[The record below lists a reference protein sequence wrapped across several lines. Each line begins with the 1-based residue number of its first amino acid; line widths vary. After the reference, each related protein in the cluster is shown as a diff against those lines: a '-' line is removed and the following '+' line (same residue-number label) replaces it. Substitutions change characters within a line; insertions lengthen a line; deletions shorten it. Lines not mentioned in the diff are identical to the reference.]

1 MRLVVITGDFPVPS
15 SPAEP
20 GYSPHRASR
29 RASSWPAGCVMTCGL
44 VLVAGITGSAGC
56 ANDPVY
62 IPAPMKM
69 EAGIADMTTG
79 MLSEAKASLQLPI
92 KTETA
97 ADMKTRAALATKL
110 APVMV
115 PYVKVGD
122 LEVEI
127 EWTIKNLDMMPGQAK
142 IELNG
147 ANEFFSYDP
156 SIIILFPNDP
166 EAPPTP
172 GLGGD
177 IPIDVP
183 AGGEVSGLFTED
195 QLREASIDLDQIT
208 RGNVNPFRA
217 TLTISKNAM
226 MFQPMTPMMPTVM
239 DYMQTPVGPPIP
251 REAFAEIT
259 RIDLVFKPSTHMT
272 LDYNVR
278 VRDLRGIMHSLLLS
292 AVTEKPDELQTFMPA
307 VFNVTAAP
315 APAP

>member
-1 MRLVVITGDFPVPS
+1 MRLVV
-15 SPAEP
+15 
-20 GYSPHRASR
+20 SPHRASR
-29 RASSWPAGCVMTCGL
+29 RASSWPAACVMSCSL
-44 VLVAGITGSAGC
+44 VLVAGILGSAGC

-62 IPAPMKM
+62 IPAPMTM
-69 EAGIADMTTG
+69 EAGFPDMTG
-79 MLSEAKASLQLPI
+79 MPTVAKAQLQLPI

-97 ADMKTRAALATKL
+97 ADTKTRAALAAKL

-122 LEVEI
+122 IEVEI
-127 EWTIKNLDMMPGQAK
+127 EWTVRNLDMNPGQAK

-147 ANEFFSYDP
+147 ANEYFSYDP
-156 SIIILFPNDP
+156 SIIKLSNDP

-183 AGGEVSGLFTED
+183 GDSEVSGLFTED

-217 TLTISKNAM
+217 MLTISKNTTA
-226 MFQPMTPMMPTVM
+226 FQPLTLPMLNADNELVQ
-239 DYMQTPVGPPIP
+239 DPVGNPIP

-259 RIDLVFKPSTHMT
+259 RIDLVFKPTTHML

-278 VRDLRGIMHSLLLS
+278 VRDLRGIMHSLLLA
-292 AVTEKPDELQTFMPA
+292 AVTEKPGELQTFNPMVYNPPPPPLPPE
-307 VFNVTAAP
+307 AALAQP
-315 APAP
+315 GP